1 MKAEWKKQSV
11 PFFEQNGLSD
21 HIISIYIKSESHWKK
36 KNLNKKTTKKAKP
49 KSKY

>member
-21 HIISIYIKSESHWKK
+21 HIISIYTKNESHWKK
-36 KNLNKKTTKKAKP
+36 KKSKQENNKKSKAKE
-49 KSKY
+49 